1 MLVYN
6 FWQITCQSYVQQSHA
21 PNLKTNCR
29 SCCGSWGKK
38 LLDKCTSDRKKVIWG
53 AVGPLIK
60 QPRNKLL
67 LSSIFLPNLFS
78 APDLY

>member
-1 MLVYN
+1 MFSNLMP
-6 FWQITCQSYVQQSHA
+6 HA
-21 PNLKTNCR
+21 PRPTVEAAVAAGGKSCKSCQTNAR
-29 SCCGSWGKK
+29 
-38 LLDKCTSDRKKVIWG
+38 LTEKKVIWG